1 MFHYKGIVKGKEDAS
16 PCKGNTTDFP
26 KPMKFK
32 VYVCTDKEEHEGL
45 CDPCTTEACY
55 YKGKILYSIF
65 WNKAN
70 YC

>member
-1 MFHYKGIVKGKEDAS
+1 
-16 PCKGNTTDFP
+16 
-26 KPMKFK
+26 MKFK

-65 WNKAN
+65 WIINKFVQN
-70 YC
+70 VKS